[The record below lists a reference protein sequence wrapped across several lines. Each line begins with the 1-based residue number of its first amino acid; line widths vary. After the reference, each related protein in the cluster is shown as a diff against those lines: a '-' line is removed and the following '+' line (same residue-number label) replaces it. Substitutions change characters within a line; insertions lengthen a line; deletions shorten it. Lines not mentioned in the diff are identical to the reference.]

1 MSDPDGDTSD
11 SVEYEFSIESDPN
24 IVFQVKKNKITN
36 GEITQMV
43 LDDESEPH
51 IEIVEQPQPRGFRF
65 RYECE
70 GPSHGGLQG
79 EKSEKYRKTY
89 PAIKIK
95 NYNGP
100 ARVVVTLVTDE
111 VIPRPHAHK
120 LVGRNCN
127 EGTCIVE
134 LKGGQN
140 SLTFPN
146 LCVQHVTRRKASD
159 VIEQRILESI
169 KLDKLVKL
177 GDLNAQADLTVED
190 VNQAKVQS
198 EKLAKE
204 MQLNVVKL
212 CFQAYLRDE
221 NGMFSRLLPSVLSNP
236 IYDSKSPGAN
246 ALKICRMDK
255 YGGCCTGNE
264 EVFLLCEKVQ
274 KDDISV
280 RFVEQDEEGQ
290 VTWEAYGTFGPFDV
304 HRQYAIVFK
313 TPPYKDPTIDRA
325 VNVLIMLQRKS
336 DSESSDP
343 KSFTYYPQNIDMDDI
358 RKKRKKTLPI
368 YPGSGNFGS
377 GGGDKQRGGSGNFFG
392 AVNGNSLSDSQGNM
406 PTTVNQ
412 DEDAPL
418 SRRTMAKARRNPV
431 QQRITP
437 HDDLETDTPPAVTLA
452 CQPPK
457 QAVNPY
463 FSSMQM
469 PQQTLPQT
477 MPIRIPQTTAYTT
490 PSNTNMTPPQT
501 MYMPNTLNTSVPQT
515 SAQNTYMATSHNNQ
529 IGMSQGHQISM
540 PHMPQ
545 QITQLPTMY
554 TNNQYQG
561 QILMAPSNLY
571 MNPNLMTRGS
581 ERETSPIPSIPLTVH
596 DDREIIEKYSD
607 LIPLTVSADMGT
619 CPPQIPLTVSGHDVV
634 DGMVKMESPA
644 IVHQPVKRV
653 HKFHSDPGSRTT
665 KSVHGRFYFLAL
677 YSIFFVLNR
686 RLIIVLYK
694 IIPKLAFSL
703 FYPFLVSGLVRMGTC
718 KYLTCIADEDGDI
731 PLHTCIINHQLEVVH
746 NLLDV
751 METLPNAQSKINVHN
766 RRLQTPLHLAV
777 ITGQEGVVDALL
789 KAGGEP
795 TVLDRHG
802 NTAAHLASLYKKDK
816 CLAAML
822 KYIRPRVSRQR
833 PFPELD
839 IKNID
844 GLTPLHISAQKE
856 DLTSIKLLIKGKADV
871 NMADGKSGRT
881 ALHYAAGSDDLA
893 TAGWLLLEAKAA
905 VNATCFDGN
914 TSLHVACGRQN
925 VGMVALLMAAGA
937 DPKIENMDY
946 EDESSENENEDEK
959 DKDEMIR
966 KDKCQRGRTAED
978 FAMDND
984 KILKV
989 LYGHPY
995 TSMSEIHEEA
1005 DNREYEQTAEMFTS
1019 LSLVKGEQEET
1030 GLSSIGPI
1038 TDGGDMASI
1047 TYPQRVKLS
1056 QLLDPDREG
1065 QDWRS
1070 LADRL
1075 GFSKL
1080 ISGSQ
1085 TGHSPTRILF
1095 TYYEECGGTVKRLKD
1110 ALMALHRTDAVKLL
1124 SHPDSETTDVRKEKT
1139 ISSEGSLIDSGLN
1152 SKSLTLH

>member
-11 SVEYEFSIESDPN
+11 SVEYEFAMESDPN

-43 LDDESEPH
+43 LDDEPH

-89 PAIKIK
+89 PTIKIK

-140 SLTFPN
+140 NLTFPN
-146 LCVQHVTRRKASD
+146 LCVQHVTRRKASE
-159 VIEQRILESI
+159 VIETRILESI

-177 GDLNAQADLTVED
+177 GDLNAQAELTVED
-190 VNQAKVQS
+190 VKQAKTQS

-280 RFVEQDEEGQ
+280 RFVEQDEDGQ

-358 RKKRKKTLPI
+358 RKKRKKALPI
-368 YPGSGNFGS
+368 YPGSGNFGAGGRDKQQ
-377 GGGDKQRGGSGNFFG
+377 GGGGSFFG
-392 AVNGNSLSDSQGNM
+392 SVNGNASDSQGNL

-412 DEDAPL
+412 DDGDTPTQ
-418 SRRTMAKARRNPV
+418 SRRQIIQPKRTTK
-431 QQRITP
+431 QRTIP
-437 HDDLETDTPPAVTLA
+437 LDDLETDAPQAVTMP

-457 QAVNPY
+457 QAPTSYYNSIQPPQ
-463 FSSMQM
+463 SS
-469 PQQTLPQT
+469 LPQGIS
-477 MPIRIPQTTAYTT
+477 MGIPQSKAYIAT
-490 PSNTNMTPPQT
+490 PPNSNITPPQT
-501 MYMPNTLNTSVPQT
+501 LYMPNTLDTTVPLTSTQ
-515 SAQNTYMATSHNNQ
+515 SMYMATSHANQ
-529 IGMSQGHQISM
+529 SHQIPI
-540 PHMPQ
+540 PHLPH
-545 QITQLPTMY
+545 QIDQFPTIY
-554 TNNQYQG
+554 NQYQG
-561 QILMAPSNLY
+561 QVFMAPANY
-571 MNPNLMTRGS
+571 MNQNLLTRGS
-581 ERETSPIPSIPLTVH
+581 ERGASPITSIPLTVH
-596 DDREIIEKYSD
+596 DDNEIEGKYSD
-607 LIPLTVSADMGT
+607 LIPSTVSGDFGT
-619 CPPQIPLTVSGHDVV
+619 CPPQIPLTVCGDDVV
-634 DGMVKMESPA
+634 DGMVITERKTEAP
-644 IVHQPVKRV
+644 RV
-653 HKFHSDPGSRTT
+653 APKHIPKAAPKHT
-665 KSVHGRFYFLAL
+665 
-677 YSIFFVLNR
+677 
-686 RLIIVLYK
+686 
-694 IIPKLAFSL
+694 PKLAPPPEQRVQKSISDPAGSRAVTDVYVQTEMDHAL
-703 FYPFLVSGLVRMGTC
+703 KMAERTAKAIQLYAATGDIRQLLKVQR
-718 KYLTCIADEDGDI
+718 YLTCIADEDGDI

-751 METLPNAQSKINVHN
+751 METLPNPHSKINVHN

-816 CLAAML
+816 CLAALL
-822 KYIRPRVSRQR
+822 KYVRPRFSPQR

-844 GLTPLHISAQKE
+844 GLSPLHISAQKG

-881 ALHYAAGSDDLA
+881 ALHYAAGNDDLA
-893 TAGWLLLEAKAA
+893 TAGWLLLEAKAS

-914 TSLHVACGRQN
+914 TALHVACGRQN

-937 DPKIENMDY
+937 DPKIENTDY
-946 EDESSENENEDEK
+946 EDEGSENENEDEK
-959 DKDEMIR
+959 DRDEMVTNE
-966 KDKCQRGRTAED
+966 KYHRGRTAED
-978 FAMDND
+978 FAMDNE

-1019 LSLVKGEQEET
+1019 LSLVKGEREET

-1038 TDGGDMASI
+1038 TEGGDMACI
-1047 TYPQRVKLS
+1047 NYPQRVKLS
-1056 QLLDPDREG
+1056 QLLDPEREG
-1065 QDWRS
+1065 QDWRA
-1070 LADRL
+1070 LAHRL

-1110 ALMALHRTDAVKLL
+1110 ALMAIHRTDAVKLL
-1124 SHPDSETTDVRKEKT
+1124 SQTDLIITADVQKEKT
-1139 ISSEGSLIDSGLN
+1139 ISHEGSLIDSGLDT
-1152 SKSLTLH
+1152 SVQTST

>member
-1 MSDPDGDTSD
+1 MSDRDGDTSD
-11 SVEYEFSIESDPN
+11 SVEYEFAIENDPHT
-24 IVFQVKKNKITN
+24 VYQVKKNKKMTN
-36 GEITQMV
+36 GETSLNSITQMV
-43 LDDESEPH
+43 LDDDSEPH

-127 EGTCIVE
+127 GGTCIVE

-146 LCVQHVTRRKASD
+146 LCVQHVTRRKASE

-177 GDLNAQADLTVED
+177 GDLNAQADLTMED
-190 VNQAKVQS
+190 IKQAKTQS

-221 NGMFSRLLPSVLSNP
+221 TGLFNRLLPSVLSNP

-280 RFVEQDEEGQ
+280 RFVEQDEEGN

-358 RKKRKKTLPI
+358 RKKRKKILPI
-368 YPGSGNFGS
+368 YPGGGNFGS
-377 GGGDKQRGGSGNFFG
+377 GGGDKQRGGSGSFF
-392 AVNGNSLSDSQGNM
+392 VNGNSMSESQGNM

-412 DEDAPL
+412 DEEAPASS
-418 SRRTMAKARRNPV
+418 SRPMAKATRRHPPTQHINTH
-431 QQRITP
+431 Q
-437 HDDLETDTPPAVTLA
+437 DLETDTPPAITLP
-452 CQPPK
+452 CPPPS
-457 QAVNPY
+457 QIVGPY
-463 FSSMQM
+463 FTNRQL
-469 PQQTLPQT
+469 PQQP
-477 MPIRIPQTTAYTT
+477 IPQTTPLGIPQTTVYTT
-490 PSNTNMTPPQT
+490 PVDTRMTPPQT
-501 MYMPNTLNTSVPQT
+501 VYMPNTHNTTVPQT
-515 SAQNTYMATSHNNQ
+515 FAQNTYMATSLNNQ
-529 IGMSQGHQISM
+529 MGISQSHHMLI
-540 PHMPQ
+540 PHTPQ
-545 QITQLPTMY
+545 QVAQLPTMY
-554 TNNQYQG
+554 STNTQYQG
-561 QILMAPSNLY
+561 QILMAPTNPY

-581 ERETSPIPSIPLTVH
+581 ERDTSPITSIPFTVNEDKH
-596 DDREIIEKYSD
+596 TLDIYSD
-607 LIPLTVSADMGT
+607 LIPLTVSGDVGT
-619 CPPQIPLTVSGHDVV
+619 CPPQIPLTVSGHDMV
-634 DGMVKMESPA
+634 DGMIKMQSKSGA
-644 IVHQPVKRV
+644 GQPVQRV
-653 HKFHSDPGSRTT
+653 RKSHSYPAGHPPVHVSVQTEADHALKMADRTA
-665 KSVHGRFYFLAL
+665 KAIQL
-677 YSIFFVLNR
+677 YAATGDIRQLLTVQR
-686 RLIIVLYK
+686 
-694 IIPKLAFSL
+694 
-703 FYPFLVSGLVRMGTC
+703 
-718 KYLTCIADEDGDI
+718 YLTCIADEDGDI
-731 PLHTCIINHQLEVVH
+731 PLHTCIINHQLEVIH

-789 KAGGEP
+789 KAGAEP

-802 NTAAHLASLYKKDK
+802 NTAAHLASLHKRDK

-822 KYIRPRVSRQR
+822 KYIRPRVSRQL

-844 GLTPLHISAQKE
+844 GLTPLHISAQNQ
-856 DLTSIKLLIKGKADV
+856 DLTSMKLLMKGKADV
-871 NMADGKSGRT
+871 NMADGKSGRS
-881 ALHYAAGSDDLA
+881 AIHYAAGNDDLSI
-893 TAGWLLLEAKAA
+893 AGWLLLEAKAA

-914 TSLHVACGRQN
+914 TALHVACGRQN
-925 VGMVALLMAAGA
+925 IGMVALLMAAGA

-946 EDESSENENEDEK
+946 DEEGSENENEDEK
-959 DKDEMIR
+959 DKDEMVT
-966 KDKCQRGRTAED
+966 KDKCPRGRTAED

-1005 DNREYEQTAEMFTS
+1005 DNRAYEQTAEMFTS
-1019 LSLVKGEQEET
+1019 LSLVKGEQVES

-1038 TDGGDMASI
+1038 TEGGDMASI

-1056 QLLDPDREG
+1056 QLLDPAREG
-1065 QDWRS
+1065 QDWRA
-1070 LADRL
+1070 LADKL
-1075 GFSKL
+1075 GFSKI
-1080 ISGSQ
+1080 ISGNQ
-1085 TGHSPTRILF
+1085 TGHSPTRLLF

-1110 ALMALHRTDAVKLL
+1110 ALTAIHRTDAVKLL
-1124 SHPDSETTDVRKEKT
+1124 FHSDSVIKDAQREKN
-1139 ISSEGSLIDSGLN
+1139 ISCEGNLIDSGLE
-1152 SKSLTLH
+1152 SPSVALHTST

>member
-1 MSDPDGDTSD
+1 MITEPEHNTSESRKTTMSDQDGDTSD
-11 SVEYEFSIESDPN
+11 SVEYEFAIDNDPN
-24 IVFQVKKNKITN
+24 TVYQVKKSKITN

-43 LDDESEPH
+43 LDDDSDPH

-146 LCVQHVTRRKASD
+146 LCVQHVTRRKASE

-177 GDLNAQADLTVED
+177 GDLNAQAELTMEDLK
-190 VNQAKVQS
+190 QAKTQA

-221 NGMFSRLLPSVLSNP
+221 TGMFSRLLPSILSNP

-280 RFVEQDEEGQ
+280 RFVEQDEDGN
-290 VTWEAYGTFGPFDV
+290 VTWEAYGSFGPFDV

-313 TPPYKDPTIDRA
+313 TPPYKDPAIDRA

-377 GGGDKQRGGSGNFFG
+377 GGGGSKQPGGGGNFFG
-392 AVNGNSLSDSQGNM
+392 TVNGNSMSESQGNM

-412 DEDAPL
+412 DDDAPAP
-418 SRRTMAKARRNPV
+418 SHRNITKAVRRHAVKQHNTH
-431 QQRITP
+431 Q
-437 HDDLETDTPPAVTLA
+437 DLETDTPPAVKLP
-452 CQPPK
+452 CQSLNQTVDPFFTNQQLSQPTI
-457 QAVNPY
+457 
-463 FSSMQM
+463 
-469 PQQTLPQT
+469 PQS
-477 MPIRIPQTTAYTT
+477 MPIGIPQTTAYSTPVNTNLT
-490 PSNTNMTPPQT
+490 PSQT
-501 MYMPNTLNTSVPQT
+501 LYMPNIATVPQT
-515 SAQNTYMATSHNNQ
+515 SAQNTYTATSHNNQ
-529 IGMSQGHQISM
+529 MGLSRNHHISM
-540 PHMPQ
+540 PPYLQ
-545 QITQLPTMY
+545 QIPELQTMY
-554 TNNQYQG
+554 DNTQYQG
-561 QILMAPSNLY
+561 QILLAPTNMY
-571 MNPNLMTRGS
+571 MNPNLMTRGT
-581 ERETSPIPSIPLTVH
+581 EKEISPISSIPLTVNE
-596 DDREIIEKYSD
+596 DRDILEKYSD
-607 LIPLTVSADMGT
+607 QIPLTVSGEFGT
-619 CPPQIPLTVSGHDVV
+619 CPPQIPLTVSGHDMV
-634 DGMVKMESPA
+634 DGPVKMESKV
-644 IVHQPVKRV
+644 VHQPIQHVRKI
-653 HKFHSDPGSRTT
+653 HSDPGSHAVKNDVSVQTESDHALKMAERTA
-665 KSVHGRFYFLAL
+665 KAIQL
-677 YSIFFVLNR
+677 YAATGDIRQLLTVQR
-686 RLIIVLYK
+686 
-694 IIPKLAFSL
+694 
-703 FYPFLVSGLVRMGTC
+703 
-718 KYLTCIADEDGDI
+718 YLTCIADEDGDI

-751 METLPNAQSKINVHN
+751 MATLPNAQSKINVHN

-789 KAGGEP
+789 KTGAEP

-844 GLTPLHISAQKE
+844 GLTPIHISAQKE
-856 DLTSIKLLIKGKADV
+856 DLTSIKLLVKGKADV

-881 ALHYAAGSDDLA
+881 ALHYAAGNDDLS

-914 TSLHVACGRQN
+914 TALHVACGRQN
-925 VGMVALLMAAGA
+925 IGMVALLMAAGA
-937 DPKIENMDY
+937 DPKVENMDY
-946 EDESSENENEDEK
+946 EDEGSENENEDEK
-959 DKDEMIR
+959 DKDEMIM
-966 KDKCQRGRTAED
+966 KEKSQRGRTAED

-1019 LSLVKGEQEET
+1019 LSLVKGEREET

-1038 TDGGDMASI
+1038 TEGGDMASVL
-1047 TYPQRVKLS
+1047 YPQRVKLS
-1056 QLLDPDREG
+1056 QLLDPARDG
-1065 QDWRS
+1065 QDWRA

-1075 GFSKL
+1075 GFRKL

-1085 TGHSPTRILF
+1085 KGHSPTRILF
-1095 TYYEECGGTVKRLKD
+1095 NYYEECGGTVKRLKD
-1110 ALMALHRTDAVKLL
+1110 ALMAIHRTDAVKLL
-1124 SHPDSETTDVRKEKT
+1124 SHPDSVVTGMCGQDRCCQTF
-1139 ISSEGSLIDSGLN
+1139 SSP
-1152 SKSLTLH
+1152 